1 MGFSVVKF
9 IGEQRAQINAELARF
24 KRLYKL
30 AKESRNVEAM
40 VFLQS
45 PHRRLAQDG
54 TNDGNLVLTHK
65 NRRLR
70 Q

>member
-40 VFLQS
+40 VFYS
-45 PHRRLAQDG
+45 HRIDDWRKMAR
-54 TNDGNLVLTHK
+54 VMAI
-65 NRRLR
+65 
-70 Q
+70 